1 MPDSTIALGEDQGF
15 RITYESALSR
25 IADLTRLACS
35 HPPLDGLM
43 RALVTQT
50 LKPFGVCASA
60 ILLRN
65 SDDQLTIQSE
75 FGLRIDQSSALNEF
89 SLDSPHPI
97 ALAMQTTNHVY
108 LETVGGLDAIFGAEE
123 SILLIPIVHKEEI
136 FGVLLLVFQKQNE
149 MSDLDKYFFSIISN
163 ILTQSSICQLERSSE
178 KWSMNNRSS
187 GKSDNFGST
196 QTFDQEAELFL
207 SDLGL
212 TPRQHGIA
220 IKIANGVTNR
230 EIAREMGY
238 SEATIRY
245 ETIKLYERLR
255 VRNRSHAAARIREL
269 KIT

>member
-1 MPDSTIALGEDQGF
+1 MPDGTIVLGEDQGF
-15 RITYESALSR
+15 RISHESALSR
-25 IADLTRLACS
+25 ISDLTRLACS
-35 HPPLDGLM
+35 QPPLNGLL

-50 LKPFGVCASA
+50 LKPFGARGSA
-60 ILLRN
+60 ILLKNR
-65 SDDQLTIQSE
+65 DDQVSIQCE
-75 FGLRIDQSSALNEF
+75 FGLRSDQSSALNDF
-89 SLDSPHPI
+89 SLESAHPV

-108 LETVGGLDAIFGAEE
+108 VETAGGLDPIFGTEE

-136 FGVLLLVFQKQNE
+136 FGVLLLVFQKQSE
-149 MSDLDKYFFSIISN
+149 MSGLDKYFFAIIAN
-163 ILTQSSICQLERSSE
+163 ILTQSSICQLEKGSANWSSHNHAGAKNE
-178 KWSMNNRSS
+178 NLA
-187 GKSDNFGST
+187 ST
-196 QTFDQEAELFL
+196 QTFDHEAEQFL
-207 SDLGL
+207 SELGL
-212 TPRQHGIA
+212 TSRQHGIA

>member
-1 MPDSTIALGEDQGF
+1 MPDSTIVLGEDQGF
-15 RITYESALSR
+15 RITHESALSR

-50 LKPFGVCASA
+50 LKPFGVRGSA

-65 SDDQLTIQSE
+65 NNDQLAIQSE
-75 FGLRIDQSSALNEF
+75 YGLRSDQSSALNEF
-89 SLDSPHPI
+89 SLDSSHPI

-108 LETVGGLDAIFGAEE
+108 LETVGDLDAIFGAEE
-123 SILLIPIVHKEEI
+123 SVLLIPIVHKEEI
-136 FGVLLLVFQKQNE
+136 FGVFLLVFQKQNE
-149 MSDLDKYFFSIISN
+149 MCDLHKSFFSIISN
-163 ILTQSSICQLERSSE
+163 VLTQSSICQLEKSSE
-178 KWSMNNRSS
+178 NWAITNRTS
-187 GKSDNFGST
+187 GKSENHAST
-196 QTFDQEAELFL
+196 QTFNQDAELFL

-212 TPRQHGIA
+212 TPRQHTIA